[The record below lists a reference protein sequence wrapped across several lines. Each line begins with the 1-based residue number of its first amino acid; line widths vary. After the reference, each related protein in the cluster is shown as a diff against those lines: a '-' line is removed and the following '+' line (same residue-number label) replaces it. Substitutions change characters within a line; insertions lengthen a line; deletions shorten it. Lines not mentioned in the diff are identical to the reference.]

1 MKVDYFCNSVLL
13 FRRVQGKG
21 PSLTRGVTICIWI
34 HLSVEAFRTRQRYGP
49 LWSRTQLLTILRD
62 GLPFSQT
69 TRRGAGVG
77 EGGGTAHASPCNRSG
92 SAPLYNVRRSSA
104 VDRRAVRRRT
114 RQLSKRRGHIV
125 STSFSF
131 TLNRFC
137 WLSTLNRQIF
147 FFSADVNETRG
158 LYFHFCYLTYFHKFR
173 RIQSFEIKIIDAF
186 VEYDINDRP

>member
-13 FRRVQGKG
+13 FRRVQGKE
-21 PSLTRGVTICIWI
+21 PSLYVFQFTSQLK
-34 HLSVEAFRTRQRYGP
+34 LSAPGNATVHYEVGHSFLQFWEMVYLFRKP
-49 LWSRTQLLTILRD
+49 LV
-62 GLPFSQT
+62 G
-69 TRRGAGVG
+69 GAGVG

-173 RIQSFEIKIIDAF
+173 RIQSFEI
-186 VEYDINDRP
+186 